1 MSLTPRAPHPPQAP
15 WKTEGG
21 KFECWLDIALWQA
34 EKSILKGKKAAAAP
48 AANQRGKKGGGRGK
62 GGQGAAKWDNFKK
75 DVGKLQIEI
84 DSETELAL

>member
-1 MSLTPRAPHPPQAP
+1 MDPSPTSSPC
-15 WKTEGG
+15 KKEGG

-48 AANQRGKKGGGRGK
+48 ASNQRGKSIKKGGGGSGK